1 MARVFSLF
9 LLALAAKAAW
19 SQPAAPAYGG
29 EVEGDWTTRN
39 FTFHSGEKLAELRLH
54 YLTLGKA
61 ARDKDGHVTNAVLI
75 LHGTGGS
82 GHAFLSDNFAG
93 ELFGPGQPLDTASHY
108 LILPDSIGHGKSSK
122 PSDGLHAR
130 FPHYDYEDMVRAESL
145 LVREGLKVDHLRMV
159 MGTSMGAMHTW
170 VWGYLFPEAMDA
182 LMPLA
187 SAPVEIVGRNR
198 MFRAMIIQAIRNDPE
213 WNNGE
218 YTAPPLNGLVAAE
231 YALWMMTS
239 SPLELQRTSPTPEKA
254 DRAVADLRERAKKID
269 ANDMLY
275 QFEASTDYNPAPHLG
290 QIQALL
296 FAINSADDEV
306 NPPELDLVA
315 RAIEKVPHGRY
326 ILIPTSDETRGHG
339 THSRAAVWKQ
349 YLKELLEVTEA
360 GGEPQR

>member
-1 MARVFSLF
+1 MARVFSVF
-9 LLALAAKAAW
+9 VLALAAKAAW
-19 SQPAAPAYGG
+19 SQPAAPAFGG

-130 FPHYDYEDMVRAESL
+130 FPHYDYEDMVRAQFRL
-145 LVREGLKVDHLRMV
+145 LQEGLKVDHLRLV

-170 VWGYLFPEAMDA
+170 VWGYMYPDAIDA

-187 SAPVEIVGRNR
+187 SAPVEIAGRNR
-198 MFRAMIIQAIRNDPE
+198 MLRAMIIQAIRGDLYWQGCE
-213 WNNGE
+213 H
-218 YTAPPLNGLVAAE
+218 AHQPLKGPV
-231 YALWMMTS
+231 
-239 SPLELQRTSPTPEKA
+239 
-254 DRAVADLRERAKKID
+254 
-269 ANDMLY
+269 
-275 QFEASTDYNPAPHLG
+275 
-290 QIQALL
+290 
-296 FAINSADDEV
+296 
-306 NPPELDLVA
+306 
-315 RAIEKVPHGRY
+315 
-326 ILIPTSDETRGHG
+326 
-339 THSRAAVWKQ
+339 
-349 YLKELLEVTEA
+349 A
-360 GGEPQR
+360 GGRPLWLRATRALQEEMDSPARHEPDS